1 MQSNKTMKTL
11 FLLFCL
17 FAVIANG
24 DVMRID
30 SKEVV
35 IDTNTKLMWQDS
47 RDVER
52 VNQHWGGAKEYCENL
67 IFAGY
72 SDWRLPIM
80 DDFFSIRDEKRKS
93 IAITAGFK
101 NVTPNQYWSSS
112 NVYDSGYAWNMN
124 FENGDDSV
132 QLKSSNFYVR
142 CVRDHTISSR

>member
-1 MQSNKTMKTL
+1 MKIL
-11 FLLFCL
+11 FLTFYL
-17 FAVIANG
+17 FAVLANG
-24 DVMRID
+24 DVIRMD
-30 SKEVV
+30 SREVV

-47 RDVER
+47 RDVEK
-52 VNQHWGGAKEYCENL
+52 VNQHWSGAMEYCENL

-93 IAITAGFK
+93 IAIAAGFK
-101 NVTPNQYWSSS
+101 NVVPNHYWSSS
-112 NVYDSGYAWNMN
+112 NVYDSGYAWSMN

-142 CVRDHTISSR
+142 CVRDHTINSR